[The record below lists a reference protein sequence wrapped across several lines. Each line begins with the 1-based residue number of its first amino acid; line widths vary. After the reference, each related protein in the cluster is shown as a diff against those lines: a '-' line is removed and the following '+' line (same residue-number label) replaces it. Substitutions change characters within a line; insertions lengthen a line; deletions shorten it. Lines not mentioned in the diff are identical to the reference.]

1 MKNVFGVIDTACTK
15 ISDKKVKF
23 LSETEFKKALAH
35 ESGAQKKL
43 QWAPK
48 VYPVFFFFLKIMY
61 FLGKISLDLGMLESF
76 SFFFY

>member
-48 VYPVFFFFLKIMY
+48 VYPVFFFFFKKYVLSWQD
-61 FLGKISLDLGMLESF
+61 ISGPGHAREL
-76 SFFFY
+76 